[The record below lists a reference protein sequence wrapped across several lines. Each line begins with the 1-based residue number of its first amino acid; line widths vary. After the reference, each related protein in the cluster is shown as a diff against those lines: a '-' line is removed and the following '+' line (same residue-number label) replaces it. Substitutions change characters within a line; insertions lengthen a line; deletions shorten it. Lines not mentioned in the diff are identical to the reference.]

1 MCCLYGKINLADV
14 MKLRIPDR
22 GVSYVIQVGP
32 TTRKHSIFI
41 RSRERLEYRRGPL
54 T

>member
-22 GVSYVIQVGP
+22 GRVLRDPGGP
-32 TTRKHSIFI
+32 
-41 RSRERLEYRRGPL
+41 YYM
-54 T
+54 